1 MRLLGRSIL
10 LLCLLLLLWLCY
22 SLWLNLYQQDHLNVA
37 TPYPNA
43 VTERKDVYLLSN
55 SKADLTSSGTD
66 ISSSTLSFNLDQR
79 VERLKI
85 STIALFPI
93 LDTHP
98 EAFNQTNVEIV
109 RQQDQSP
116 SYSVEYTLLDEQNN
130 TLNQGTYWFNAKPS
144 RWVRQQEN
152 RQDENL
158 TEGSTSKSSIEN
170 NLVPELFL
178 SDSNFYA
185 GAPKSIFLHMSHWPT
200 ARTLKLSLQH
210 QPSEITGAA
219 VYVNQNFSRS
229 QEEVTKLW
237 RKLSESKRTR
247 LTEGVNMY
255 PHYIWSSAEIDALLS
270 NYWQQLG
277 PDGVVDVDF
286 TTLGLYRV
294 TDAQPVTVTDNSA
307 PSLPAS
313 TLVVSKDQN
322 LTFPIHSTGEVQ
334 LTYRPLNPNINN
346 QDITLTF
353 HNVDASEPI
362 IVKQAINPTI
372 STWQG
377 TIPKGL
383 LEISADQALEIE
395 FQKMPDEESEHH
407 NKHFKR
413 YFLVGPN
420 QPLTYPIEH
429 WQGQATPVQIKT
441 RAIINPLG
449 LSTDIN
455 TTTSANWLTD
465 KDTPINSNS
474 RSNPLSHRL
483 SINYQ
488 PSQYER
494 LAGGQMTMTEAELTN
509 RVSVEK
515 SAYYLAPSSV
525 HTLQITSTSPV
536 LVDISTRPFELPL
549 LRNIPGHNRSWFD
562 DESYI
567 PTWFN
572 LRPNNYHTLISQDQS
587 VMLRTQHRPL
597 IDREASLSEQFTSE
611 QIPPDQTQ
619 SNLNQILVP
628 ESSDEKLSSAS
639 PARRY
644 RQLNPASTQLNQPEK
659 LNYTNTSSYRTL
671 SPSLVYESDN
681 GNPRKIDIALDN
693 QVIHSQWIT
702 GKWGKITLPQITKG
716 IRSLVVRSSNEKWF
730 TNQVDF
736 KIGGHYLIQKDAYSL
751 TKQQQMTYTI
761 NKTSADTLLN
771 FTYYRETSN
780 NTIDETLIEVRL
792 LNAKNHDSAMNSL
805 STSMTIPVR
814 HWRLA
819 PSSTTST
826 PTSSEHGLMLNRGDR
841 KTDTGSHFVYRLGDD
856 LPVGQYQVQFSLL
869 EGSEGYFNVS
879 RLTPIEGVD
888 IDYFRESNDA
898 Y

>member
-1 MRLLGRSIL
+1 MRILGRSIL
-10 LLCLLLLLWLCY
+10 FLCLILFIGLCY
-22 SLWLNLYQQDHLNVA
+22 KLWQDLYQHDHLNIA

-43 VTERKDVYLLSN
+43 VTERNDVYLLSN
-55 SKADLTSSGTD
+55 TKAGSLTADTD
-66 ISSSTLSFNLDQR
+66 IPSSTLSFKIDQR
-79 VERLKI
+79 IERLQV

-93 LDTHP
+93 PDNNP
-98 EAFNQTNVEIV
+98 EAFNQKNVDIM
-109 RQQDQSP
+109 RQQKQYP
-116 SYSVEYTLLDEQNN
+116 RYSIEYTLLDEHNNHLSQN
-130 TLNQGTYWFNAKPS
+130 TYWFNAKPS
-144 RWVRQQEN
+144 RWVHQHENQQDVNLKEDRIAHSDNEN
-152 RQDENL
+152 D
-158 TEGSTSKSSIEN
+158 
-170 NLVPELFL
+170 LVPEIFL
-178 SDSNFYA
+178 SDSSVHA
-185 GAPKSIFLHMSHWPT
+185 GTRQTIFLRMSHWPT
-200 ARTLKLSLQH
+200 ARRLKIRLQH
-210 QPSEITGAA
+210 QPAEIAGASI
-219 VYVNQNFSRS
+219 YVRQNFSRS
-229 QEEVTKLW
+229 QEEATTLW

-255 PHYIWSSAEIDALLS
+255 PHYIWTSAEIDALLS
-270 NYWQQLG
+270 NYWQHLG

-294 TDAQPVTVTDNSA
+294 TDAQPATVADNSS

-313 TLVVSKDQN
+313 TLVVSKGQN

-334 LTYRPLNPNINN
+334 LTYSPLNPNINN

-353 HNVDASEPI
+353 HNLDAPTPT
-362 IVKQAINPTI
+362 IVKQAINPTV

-407 NKHFKR
+407 KKHFKR

-441 RAIINPLG
+441 RAIINPSG

-455 TTTSANWLTD
+455 TTTTANWLTD
-465 KDTPINSNS
+465 KNTAVNSNS
-474 RSNPLSHRL
+474 HETPLSHRL
-483 SINYQ
+483 SLDYQ
-488 PSQYER
+488 PSRYER
-494 LAGGQMTMTEAELTN
+494 LAGGQLTMNEAEFTN

-515 SAYYLAPSSV
+515 SAYYLAPSSI

-536 LVDISTRPFELPL
+536 LVDVSTRPFKLPL
-549 LRNIPGHNRSWFD
+549 LRNIPDHNRSWFD

-572 LRPNNYHTLISQDQS
+572 LRPNDYHTLISQDQS

-597 IDREASLSEQFTSE
+597 IDREASLNEQFTSE
-611 QIPPDQTQ
+611 QIPPDQAQ

-628 ESSDEKLSSAS
+628 ESSDEKLSTAS
-639 PARRY
+639 PVRRY
-644 RQLNPASTQLNQPEK
+644 RQLSPASTQLNQPKK
-659 LNYTNTSSYRTL
+659 LNFSNTSSHRTL
-671 SPSLVYESDN
+671 SPSLVYTSEN

-716 IRSLVVRSSNEKWF
+716 LRSLAIRGSTEQWF

-736 KIGGHYLIQKDAYSL
+736 KIGERYLIQKDAYSL
-751 TKQQQMTYTI
+751 TKQQMTYTI
-761 NKTSADTLLN
+761 NKTTADTLLN
-771 FTYYRETSN
+771 FTYYRETTN
-780 NTIDETLIEVRL
+780 NAIEDTLIEVRL
-792 LNAKNHDSAMNSL
+792 LNTKPNDSAEKKL
-805 STSMTIPVR
+805 SNSMTIPIR

-819 PSSTTST
+819 PSSGSG
-826 PTSSEHGLMLNRGDR
+826 SESKEHGLMLNRGDR

-879 RLTPIEGVD
+879 RLTPIEGVE